1 MNRERHL
8 LSAETTDPEFIRG
21 ILAGLPVAT
30 AIETAPGF
38 VAITRLRVIEAGL
51 DSLAVSRWLQDFG
64 GYGAVAY
71 LRPMGDRMSNA
82 EVRPALHPV
91 SYFAV
96 PLDALQQRQASA
108 GDGDAAAGAAVA

>member
-8 LSAETTDPEFIRG
+8 LSAETTDPELIRG
-21 ILAGLPVAT
+21 VLAGLPVAT

-38 VAITRLRVIEAGL
+38 VAITRRRVVEAGL
-51 DSLAVSRWLQDFG
+51 DSLAVSRWLQDLG

-96 PLDALQQRQASA
+96 PLDAIRQPEVRAIE
-108 GDGDAAAGAAVA
+108 DGDSAVA

>member
-8 LSAETTDPEFIRG
+8 MCAQATDPELIRG
-21 ILAGLPVAT
+21 VLAGLPVAT
-30 AIETAPGF
+30 AIETAPGL
-38 VAITRLRVIEAGL
+38 VAITRRRVVEAGL
-51 DSLAVSRWLQDFG
+51 DSLAVSRWLQDLG

-71 LRPMGDRMSNA
+71 LRPMGDRMSSA

-96 PLDALQQRQASA
+96 PLDALRQPEARVSE
-108 GDGDAAAGAAVA
+108 DAGAAVA